1 MPHAEH
7 ILKLIVPYLRITA
20 LPTGTTFQINY
31 TEARVREREL
41 DRKCT
46 ESDRIE
52 RDNSERE
59 S

>member
-1 MPHAEH
+1 M
-7 ILKLIVPYLRITA
+7 KLIVPYLRITA

-31 TEARVREREL
+31 TEARERERERVREREL